1 MSIRRECRALLIAGA
16 FSLPCAALAEQG
28 HEDPNVTWMPANIDW
43 QQAKTLS
50 ILLEDN
56 LFTPDD
62 VVLTAGKPYKLVL
75 TNVSDLHKH
84 DLVDLAFFH
93 SVVFQKLIIGGIE
106 IDTPHAHSLMLEPNT
121 SASLYLVPI
130 KSGEYAVYCSV
141 EGHRDDG
148 MEGYFTIEAADAL

>member
-1 MSIRRECRALLIAGA
+1 MGVKAG
-16 FSLPCAALAEQG
+16 LTGLVLGLNLAVTGPVYAEAG
-28 HEDPNVTWMPANIDW
+28 HDDPTITWMPANIDW
-43 QQAKTLS
+43 KKAETIS

-75 TNVSDLHKH
+75 TNVSDRHEH

-93 SVVFQKLIIGGIE
+93 SVVFQKLIIGGVE
-106 IDTPHAHSLMLEPNT
+106 IDTPHAHSLLLEPNT
-121 SASLYLVPI
+121 SANLYLVPV
-130 KSGEYAVYCSV
+130 KTGEYEVYCSV

-148 MEGYFTIEAADAL
+148 MEGFFTIEAAE